1 MRAVRWT
8 FAHPRAWAVTIGVA
22 AAYTLAYLL
31 VAKALIVDP
40 AAGFARW
47 GPLPNWI
54 VAPTLSLRALT
65 DWLNPPFVLYL
76 TDAIALAPPL
86 PTLLTA
92 LVLGALIGTNFAVA
106 TETMIRGPEACGAR
120 RPWWALGALPSFL
133 ASFSCC
139 APTVLLLLGANF
151 AVAIIAIVPFVVPL
165 AATVL
170 VASLLWNLRRL
181 QLATASARSLAA
193 APAA

>member
-1 MRAVRWT
+1 M
-8 FAHPRAWAVTIGVA
+8 A
-22 AAYTLAYLL
+22 AAYALAYLFL
-31 VAKALIVDP
+31 AKALIVDP

-47 GPLPNWI
+47 GPLPNLL
-54 VAPTLSLRALT
+54 VAPAFSLAALT
-65 DWLNPPFVLYL
+65 DWVNPPFVLYL

-86 PTLLTA
+86 PTVLTA
-92 LVLGALIGTNFAVA
+92 LVLGTLIGSNFAVA
-106 TETMIRGPEACGAR
+106 TETVVRGPRECGAT

-151 AVAIIAIVPFVVPL
+151 AVAILAILPFVVPL
-165 AATVL
+165 AATAL
-170 VASLLWNLRRL
+170 SLSLIWNLRRL
-181 QLATASARSLAA
+181 QLATANARSLAA